1 MTARYQLTS
10 KGVRSPFVLVRQAVY
25 ERTGRLGCA
34 LSGRT
39 FSGRFGGGGG
49 GDAGAASDV
58 GGNSG
63 AGRAPAARGAAGA
76 GSTVGGPVRPD
87 EVQPDAGRATAG
99 RTGAA
104 RTGTAA
110 GRLGAVLAE
119 IGRGTWSLGQM
130 PLRQI
135 LGRPRERV
143 PDRLELEHLGYLSDA
158 GLVLS
163 RSLDPQRIIDMI
175 AALAVPRLGDGV
187 IVFLRDGE
195 KARLGTIVH
204 RDSRAAGFLRDF
216 LPSRLPTLDS
226 EDGPGL
232 VLRTGQTW
240 YMPYLTDELL
250 ARMSPT
256 GMTDIPFP
264 DFLKGPTITV
274 PMPGQ
279 GRVLGAVTLLRL
291 SETYTP
297 VDISLAEHL
306 ARRGAAALDNAQLY
320 SVEQESALTLQRSL
334 LPENPPALQGVE
346 IAMEYRPGTAGTEAG
361 GDLYDVIA
369 LPGGRVGIAIG
380 DVMGRGLHAAAV
392 MGQLR
397 AALRAYAL
405 EDWPPAELLTRLDRV
420 VDSLPG
426 LHLTTCMYIVYDP
439 AARRAT
445 VSNAGHLP
453 PLLVM
458 PDEEPDYLVL
468 DPGLPLGVGGVGVF
482 SETSLELP
490 PGSGIVLYTDGLV
503 ESRRRP
509 LEDGMDRLRRGLAK
523 AMENA
528 TEGTGEGTADG
539 AGEGAGEGMAAVDAG
554 VPAAGASSSG
564 SARAL
569 LHRCLAAA
577 GVAVQT
583 DDDTALLVMTTYPS
597 RPALVDVALPAE
609 PESAVRARSVV
620 GRILTG
626 RRLAAVAD
634 DALLLVSE
642 VVTNAVLHARSDL
655 VLRVHQEGDRLRVS
669 VDDRE
674 GTRMPRRASGDDG
687 ESGWGL
693 KIVDMLARG
702 WGVETTGDGKRVW
715 FDLAIPA
722 SGDTNGTPSP

>member
-1 MTARYQLTS
+1 MTTRYQLTS
-10 KGVRSPFVLVRQAVY
+10 KGVHSPFVLVRRVVH
-25 ERTGRLGCA
+25 ERIGRLGGHLRGLLA
-34 LSGRT
+34 GYA
-39 FSGRFGGGGG
+39 FGSNVITKSNGT
-49 GDAGAASDV
+49 
-58 GGNSG
+58 
-63 AGRAPAARGAAGA
+63 AAGDNAA
-76 GSTVGGPVRPD
+76 GN
-87 EVQPDAGRATAG
+87 AI

-104 RTGTAA
+104 LTGMAA
-110 GRLGAVLAE
+110 GRLGSVLAE
-119 IGRGTWSLGQM
+119 LGRGTWS
-130 PLRQI
+130 LRQI
-135 LGRPRERV
+135 LGRPRERA
-143 PDRLELEHLGYLSDA
+143 PERLALEQLGFLSDA

-163 RSLDPQRIIDMI
+163 SSLVPQRIIDMI
-175 AALAVPRLGDGV
+175 ASLAVPRLGDGA

-195 KARLGTIVH
+195 KVRLGAIVH
-204 RDSRAAGFLRDF
+204 RDGRVAEYLRNFVAAR
-216 LPSRLPTLDS
+216 LPSLDS

-240 YMPYLTDELL
+240 YMPYLTDELM
-250 ARMSPT
+250 ARMST
-256 GMTDIPFP
+256 AGMADAPFP
-264 DFLKGPTITV
+264 AFLKGPTITV

-279 GRVLGAVTLLRL
+279 GRVLGAVTLVR
-291 SETYTP
+291 SSGTYTS

-334 LPENPPALQGVE
+334 LPENPPALRGVE

-369 LPGGRVGIAIG
+369 LPDGRVGIAIG

-405 EDWPPAELLTRLDRV
+405 EDWAPAELLSRLDRV

-439 AARRAT
+439 VSRRAT

-468 DPGLPLGVGGVGVF
+468 DPGLPLGVGGAGAF

-503 ESRRRP
+503 ESRRHP
-509 LEDGMDRLRRGLAK
+509 LEDGMDRLRRGLVRAREDS
-523 AMENA
+523 A
-528 TEGTGEGTADG
+528 TAD
-539 AGEGAGEGMAAVDAG
+539 AGTPVAG
-554 VPAAGASSSG
+554 VPSPG

-569 LHRCLAAA
+569 LRQCLAAS

-609 PESAVRARSVV
+609 PESAVHARSALA
-620 GRILTG
+620 RILAG
-626 RRLAAVAD
+626 QRLAAVAD

-669 VDDRE
+669 VEDRE
-674 GTRMPRRASGDDG
+674 GARMPRRRTPRDDG

-693 KIVDMLARG
+693 LIVDVLAHG

-715 FDLAIPA
+715 FDLMIPA
-722 SGDTNGTPSP
+722 SGNADRTLSR

>member
-1 MTARYQLTS
+1 
-10 KGVRSPFVLVRQAVY
+10 
-25 ERTGRLGCA
+25 
-34 LSGRT
+34 
-39 FSGRFGGGGG
+39 GG
-49 GDAGAASDV
+49 SV
-58 GGNSG
+58 
-63 AGRAPAARGAAGA
+63 AGRGPAARGAAGA
-76 GSTVGGPVRPD
+76 D
-87 EVQPDAGRATAG
+87 N
-99 RTGAA
+99 
-104 RTGTAA
+104 AA
-110 GRLGAVLAE
+110 GRLAAVLAGL
-119 IGRGTWSLGQM
+119 GRGAW

-135 LGRPRERV
+135 LGRSRERV
-143 PDRLELEHLGYLSDA
+143 PGRLELEHLSFLSDA

-163 RSLDPQRIIDMI
+163 SSLDPQRIIDMI
-175 AALAVPRLGDGV
+175 AALAVPRLGDGA

-195 KARLGTIVH
+195 RARLGTIVH
-204 RDSRAAGFLRDF
+204 RDSRTAGFLRDF

-240 YMPYLTDELL
+240 YMPYLTDELM
-250 ARMSPT
+250 ARMSPA
-256 GMTDIPFP
+256 GVADMPFP

-279 GRVLGAVTLLRL
+279 GRVLGAVTLLRR
-291 SETYTP
+291 SGGYSP

-320 SVEQESALTLQRSL
+320 SVEQESALALQRSL
-334 LPENPPALQGVE
+334 LPENPPALRGVE

-468 DPGLPLGVGGVGVF
+468 DPGLPLGVGGTGMF

-528 TEGTGEGTADG
+528 TECAVGG
-539 AGEGAGEGMAAVDAG
+539 AAAGD
-554 VPAAGASSSG
+554 AGASPIGVSSAG
-564 SARAL
+564 SARTL
-569 LHRCLAAA
+569 LHRCLAAS

-620 GRILTG
+620 GRVLTG

-674 GTRMPRRASGDDG
+674 GTRMPRRRTSGDDR

-693 KIVDMLARG
+693 MIVDVIARG

-722 SGDTNGTPSP
+722 SGDANGAPPP